1 MATLQGAIAELIDAI
16 GAVPGVQF
24 APDEPIEQIVG
35 WPVAMAYM
43 TDGLLSGN
51 RASQENKSLHN
62 VQIAVL
68 MPLNDLRQCML
79 TMLPLMEPIVNALIT
94 HLNGRTSN
102 NYSTW
107 GNLTWILGPI
117 EWPQGQDM
125 FGYVFTIEGM
135 KIINEIS

>member
-1 MATLQGAIAELIDAI
+1 MATLQGAIAELIDVI
-16 GAVPGVQF
+16 GAVSGVQF
-24 APDEPIEQIVG
+24 APDEPIEQVVG

-51 RASQENKSLHN
+51 RASQENKSLHT
-62 VQIAVL
+62 VQIAVI

-79 TMLPLMEPIVNALIT
+79 TMLPLMEPIVDALIS

-102 NYSTW
+102 HYSTW
-107 GNLTWILGPI
+107 GGLSWTLGPI

-125 FGYVFTIEGM
+125 FGYVFAVEGM